1 MYKLV
6 IVDDEA
12 LVREAIREQMDW
24 ASLGFDCVGDYED
37 GEEALEHIA
46 DNAPDVV
53 LTDICMPFMDG
64 LALTRELASR
74 HPETKVLI
82 LTGFD
87 EFDYARQA
95 VELQAFDFILKP
107 VTCAELARALLRLKD
122 ELDKDRARKDEYER
136 LRKEM
141 NESLPVLRERF
152 LERLLTSRLPE
163 REVAERCAY
172 FDLSWNGEW
181 LAAAMFDLEPPGEE
195 ECFSVLDEELLRFA
209 LFNIA
214 QELFALRRGTAVF
227 RDRNNQVLVL
237 LSGAEPDAL
246 QEEAAAAAEEL
257 RIAADRY
264 LPARISAGVGR
275 SIQGL
280 ASAHLVYDS
289 ALSALDYRF
298 VLGRGT
304 IIRLMDMEQRSRPAL
319 ASALAW
325 EKELISKMKTATAE
339 ETDDVVTRLFAAF
352 RAQAFTAEACRI
364 YAQRIALA
372 MAQTVYEMDGA
383 TDDSLGDADT
393 PLFAP
398 SKFGTLV
405 EMEQW
410 MKRLCRQAARLI
422 RGARENFG
430 AGQVAKAKAF
440 VDARYADPELSLGT
454 VCQHVAMSTSYF
466 STLFKS
472 HAGHT
477 FVEYLTRVRME
488 QAKALLKLTGKK
500 SSEIAYEVGYAD
512 PHYFSGAFKK
522 HTGMTPTEYRQKI
535 AEEIGS

>member
-1 MYKLV
+1 MYKLI

-24 ASLGFDCVGDYED
+24 ASLGFECVADYED
-37 GEEALEHIA
+37 GEEALEHIGEQ
-46 DNAPDVV
+46 APDVV

-64 LALTRELASR
+64 LALTRELAAR

-107 VTCAELARALLRLKD
+107 VTCAELTRVLFRLKD
-122 ELDKDRARKDEYER
+122 ELDKDRARKDDYER

-141 NESLPVLRERF
+141 SESLPVLRERF
-152 LERLLTSRLPE
+152 LERLVTSRLPE
-163 REVAERCAY
+163 REIAERCAY
-172 FDLSWNGEW
+172 FDLSWNGAW
-181 LAAAMFDLEPPGEE
+181 MAAALFDLEALGEE
-195 ECFSVLDEELLRFA
+195 ARVTVRDEELLRFA
-209 LFNIA
+209 LYNIA
-214 QELFALRRGTAVF
+214 QELLSHRRGAAVF
-227 RDRNNQVLVL
+227 RDRNNHVLAL
-237 LSGAEPDAL
+237 LSGEDPDAL
-246 QEEAAAAAEEL
+246 QEAAAAAAAEL
-257 RIAADRY
+257 QLAADRY
-264 LPARISAGVGR
+264 LPVRISAGIGR
-275 SIQGL
+275 SIHGL

-298 VLGRGT
+298 VLGRGS
-304 IIRLMDMEQRSRPAL
+304 IIRLTDMEQRSQPAF
-319 ASALAW
+319 ASTLAW
-325 EKELISKMKTATAE
+325 EKELIGKLKTASPI
-339 ETDDVVTRLFAAF
+339 ETDEVVARLFAAF

-383 TDDSLGDADT
+383 SDILLGDAET

-398 SKFGTLV
+398 STFGSLG

-410 MKRLCRQAARLI
+410 MKGLCRQAARLI
-422 RGARENFG
+422 SGAREDFG
-430 AGQVAKAKAF
+430 ASQVAKAKAF
-440 VDARYADPELSLGT
+440 VDARYADPELSLGS
-454 VCQHVAMSTSYF
+454 VCRHVAMSASYF

-512 PHYFSGAFKK
+512 PHYFSGAFKR
-522 HTGMTPTEYRQKI
+522 HTGMTPTEYRQRL
-535 AEEIGS
+535 AEETGS